1 MMGDNQTNQFVKGAL
16 ILTLAGLVSKILSA
30 GYRVPLQN
38 LTGDVGFYIYQQV
51 YPLLGIALIL
61 SLYGFPSAISK
72 LTADM
77 KMTGKQISF
86 RHFYGPVLV
95 ILLGFGSLVFL
106 LIYLN
111 VGHISRW
118 VGDEN
123 LVTAYQTAAFV
134 FLLIPFTSL
143 LRGIFQ
149 GSQSMTPTAY
159 SQISEQIVRVAM
171 IIGAAYVI
179 AENGLDYY
187 YIGPAAGGAAIVG
200 SLAALFVLGLF
211 FIKVRPTTKGY
222 LETPW
227 RYFLKTILLFGLVAA
242 LNHMILIIIQ
252 FADTLTLVPGLMDY
266 GLNRWEAMT
275 MKGIFDR
282 GQPLIQVGAVFG
294 SSVALA
300 LIPNLNRVGE
310 TVYPSIQS
318 ALKLGFYLSF
328 AAMVGLI
335 FILPET
341 NTLLFQNDAGT
352 GSIRILSLSVLLSSI
367 AITGATVLQGLGYLK
382 RTAGFILFAF
392 MLKWIGNQVLVPYL
406 GITGSALATVIS
418 LFALCGVVL
427 VELKRQV
434 PKLSVVKSVRWRPF
448 LIASGGMVLYLV
460 TWKIVLS
467 DFTDLSR
474 LSLLVR
480 VVLMAGTGAALYL
493 FLLIRFKAFS
503 KQELL
508 KMPYAAL
515 LIKLSKE
522 E

>member
-1 MMGDNQTNQFVKGAL
+1 MMEDNQTNQFVKGAL
-16 ILTLAGLVSKILSA
+16 ILTLAGLVSKVLSA

-77 KMTGKQISF
+77 KIQGKQISF
-86 RHFYGPVLV
+86 RHFYGP
-95 ILLGFGSLVFL
+95 ILMILFGFGSLLFL
-106 LIYLN
+106 FIYLN
-111 VGHISRW
+111 AGHISRW

-134 FLLIPFTSL
+134 FLLIPLTSL
-143 LRGIFQ
+143 LRGVFQ
-149 GSQSMTPTAY
+149 GFHSMTPTAY
-159 SQISEQIVRVAM
+159 SQISEQIVRVAI

-179 AENGLDYY
+179 ARHGLDHYS
-187 YIGPAAGGAAIVG
+187 IGPAAGGAAIVG
-200 SLAALFVLGLF
+200 SLAALFVLSLF
-211 FIKVRPTTKGY
+211 LIKVRPLTEGRQ
-222 LETPW
+222 ETSW
-227 RYFLKTILLFGLVAA
+227 RYFLRTILLFGLVAA

-252 FADTLTLVPGLMDY
+252 FADTLTLIPGLMDY
-266 GLNRWEAMT
+266 GLTRWEAMT

-300 LIPNLNRVGE
+300 LIPNLTRTSGA
-310 TVYPSIQS
+310 VYPSIQS

-328 AAMVGLI
+328 AAMTGLI
-335 FILPET
+335 IILPET
-341 NTLLFQNDAGT
+341 NTLLFQNGAGT

-367 AITGATVLQGLGYLK
+367 AITGTTVLQGLGYLK

-392 MLKWIGNQVLVPYL
+392 MLKWMGNQIIVPYL
-406 GITGSALATVIS
+406 GITGGAIATVIS
-418 LFALCGVVL
+418 LLALCGVVL
-427 VELKRQV
+427 IELKRQV
-434 PKLSVVKSVRWRPF
+434 PALSIVKSIRWRPF
-448 LIASGGMVLYLV
+448 LIAAFGMVLYLV
-460 TWKIVLS
+460 VWQIVLS
-467 DFTDLSR
+467 DFTDLTR

-480 VVLMAGTGAALYL
+480 VVLMAGTAAALYL

-508 KMPYAAL
+508 KMPYAAF